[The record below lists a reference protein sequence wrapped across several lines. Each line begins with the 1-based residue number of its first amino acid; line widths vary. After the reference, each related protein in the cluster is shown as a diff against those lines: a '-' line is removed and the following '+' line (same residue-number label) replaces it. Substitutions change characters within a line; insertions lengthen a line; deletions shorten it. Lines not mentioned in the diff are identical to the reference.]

1 MAERIRRAHRENED
15 HHERPP
21 DPAEAANRPLERKER
36 EGGPDPGP
44 VHEPGAG
51 VPPDLDRDPHHA
63 LNRPVGEPDET
74 ADSDPYGE

>member
-1 MAERIRRAHRENED
+1 MAERIRRSHREAED

-21 DPAEAANRPLERKER
+21 DPAEAADRPLEDKER
-36 EGGPDPGP
+36 HDGADPGP

-51 VPPDLDRDPHHA
+51 VPPDLDRDPHHS